1 MTESKRTL
9 ETLEIIGGALCL
21 DFVNTINSRQN
32 PEHDYLPGYADMVNW
47 GAKVGILSTLQ
58 AGRLQKQ
65 AGQNIDTSERAFK
78 KAREFRELLY
88 RLFAS
93 LARREE
99 PKKADMAL
107 FSIFYGEA
115 ISHSQLIKTG
125 THFNHDWQV
134 DQTYEAILW
143 PIAYSA
149 GQILLS
155 KELAQIKEC
164 PGCGW
169 LFLDTSKNQSRR
181 WCSMN
186 TCGAR
191 DKMRRYHGKLRARS

>member
-9 ETLEIIGGALCL
+9 ETLEIVGGALCL
-21 DFVNTINSRQN
+21 DFVNTINSRRN
-32 PEHDYLPGYADMVNW
+32 PEHDYLTVYSDLVNW
-47 GAKVGILSTLQ
+47 ASKVGIMSTLQ

-65 AGQNIDTSERAFK
+65 ARQNVEMAESAFK
-78 KAREFRELLY
+78 KALEFRELLY

-93 LARREE
+93 LARGGE
-99 PKKADMAL
+99 PKKDDMAL
-107 FSIFYGEA
+107 FSTFYGEA
-115 ISHSQLIKTG
+115 ISHSQLVRTDNYF
-125 THFNHDWQV
+125 TLNWQV
-134 DQTYEAILW
+134 DQTYDASLW

-155 KELAQIKEC
+155 EELAQIKEC

-169 LFLDTSKNQSRR
+169 LFLDISKNQSRR

-191 DKMRRYHGKLRARS
+191 DKMRRYYGKLRARS

>member
-1 MTESKRTL
+1 M
-9 ETLEIIGGALCL
+9 CL
-21 DFVNTINSRQN
+21 DFVNTINSRPN

-65 AGQNIDTSERAFK
+65 ARQNIDTSERAFK

-93 LARREE
+93 LAGGGE
-99 PKKADMAL
+99 PKKDEMAL
-107 FSIFYGEA
+107 FSTFYGEA
-115 ISHSQLIKTG
+115 ISNSRLVRTDNYF
-125 THFNHDWQV
+125 THNWLV
-134 DQTYEAILW
+134 DQTYDAILW
-143 PIAYSA
+143 PMAYSA